1 MVDRETDRE
10 AAARRKAIFERAQR
24 RAQRHNRNGG
34 GARAGDTPPPHPP
47 RGSSRAPDR
56 NSGHRVPPP
65 PSSDSSNIINT
76 IIRKAPLGKLGRY
89 ILRPLWRLRLPL
101 FVLAAFA
108 MAIQAAT
115 TYVTV
120 NYPTTTRILLS
131 LALGMHS
138 ANDAPAPL
146 GSGPTTTSIAIGT
159 IFRHGTDITYGVNS
173 IADYAWTENTRRI
186 VDEASVR
193 SGLTTRQNWDE
204 YWAAV
209 KGLEAKIEVTD
220 SEFQSVVE
228 EAFTSAHAAVLR
240 LLAAMGHHPAA
251 AQAQKS
257 ATWTGG
263 VGERWRQYWR
273 GEKLTP
279 TQTLVKLRLQAFEI
293 VLQGLI
299 RPMEI
304 AEGAVYQSAI
314 DRAALKDVLCALSEM
329 LSGAVE
335 LGEWYLARALKM
347 DNTGAANGGGN
358 RNNELGPATL
368 ELRQWSAVGSGL
380 CRQADRSRMSLGAK
394 QEDMTGWARR
404 REKAMQAVEALWVE
418 LLTDDTTGEGIDQ
431 VAVGIEGEL
440 LKLVNRLSHD
450 LRTVYS

>member
-34 GARAGDTPPPHPP
+34 GARAGDTPPPPPPHPP
-47 RGSSRAPDR
+47 RGSSRASDR

-65 PSSDSSNIINT
+65 SSDSPNIINT
-76 IIRKAPLGKLGRY
+76 IIRKAPLRKLRRY

-101 FVLAAFA
+101 FVLAVFA
-108 MAIQAAT
+108 LTIQAAT

-120 NYPTTTRILLS
+120 NYPTATRILF

-138 ANDAPAPL
+138 ANDARAPL
-146 GSGPTTTSIAIGT
+146 ESGPTTSIAIGT
-159 IFRHGTDITYGVNS
+159 IFRHGTDITYGTNS
-173 IADYAWTENTRRI
+173 IADYAWTDDTRRI
-186 VDEASVR
+186 VNEASVR

-204 YWAAV
+204 YWSAV
-209 KGLEAKIEVTD
+209 KGLEAKIEVAD

-228 EAFTSAHAAVLR
+228 EAFTSAHAAVLK
-240 LLAAMGHHPAA
+240 LLDAMGHHPAA

-257 ATWTGG
+257 ATWISG

-293 VLQGLI
+293 VLRRLVQ
-299 RPMEI
+299 PMEI
-304 AEGAVYQSAI
+304 AERAVYQSAI

-335 LGEWYLARALKM
+335 LGEWYLARAPKI
-347 DNTGAANGGGN
+347 DTGAANGDGN
-358 RNNELGPATL
+358 RNELGPATL

-394 QEDMTGWARR
+394 QEDMREWARR

-440 LKLVNRLSHD
+440 LKLVDRLSHD